1 MKTKVKEVERLEHV
15 AAEQEAITTGENTL
29 LLQRTLRSGQSI
41 QFPGN
46 VVILGD
52 VNPGAEII
60 AGGHIVVMG
69 ILRGV
74 VHAGANGDESS
85 TVTAFQLDPTQ
96 LRIATHITRPPDG
109 AKEEGGTCPET
120 AKIKDGM
127 VVIEKY
133 VTPK

>member
-1 MKTKVKEVERLEHV
+1 MDSAVATPLES
-15 AAEQEAITTGENTL
+15 GGNTM
-29 LLQRTLRSGQSI
+29 LLQRTLRSGQSV

-46 VVILGD
+46 VVVLGD
-52 VNPGAEII
+52 VNPGAEIT
-60 AGGHIVVMG
+60 AAGHILVMG

-74 VHAGANGDESS
+74 VHAGAFGDEGA

-109 AKEEGGTCPET
+109 KKEDGAGYPET
-120 AKIKDGM
+120 ARIKDGI

-133 VTPK
+133 VTPR